1 MPAVPFIIS
10 FIVEEAI
17 GAAVLDAVGSAIL
30 AKAITGSVSGAISA
44 GVQGGDAEEGAKRG
58 FVSGGVSAGV
68 GEAVGGTPSEIDPVT
83 GVETPA
89 TGIRGTEYAEYARPI
104 SRGAGTAAG
113 TLATGGTAKQ
123 AIVGGLVTGGLDVA
137 YGDTKG
143 DVLAGAEK
151 AVIGRTLTDY
161 FAPAKTRSAQTVGG
175 GSGGGGGGDT
185 AAPEPTSVTTT
196 GAGQAPGSQALS
208 QALRIGDPG
217 APVLGSSD
225 AEEGDKESGWNVSSL
240 RYMGQES

>member
-1 MPAVPFIIS
+1 MPAVPFIVS
-10 FIVEEAI
+10 FAVEQAI
-17 GAAVLDAVGSAIL
+17 GAAVLNSVGNYIL
-30 AKAITGSVSGAISA
+30 AKAITGSISGAISA
-44 GVQGGDAEEGAKRG
+44 ELQGGDAEEGAKSG

-68 GEAVGGTPSEIDPVT
+68 GQAVGGTPAEIDPVT

-89 TGIRGTEYAEYARPI
+89 TGIRGTEYAEYAKPI

-113 TLATGGTAKQ
+113 TLATGGTPKQ

-143 DVLAGAEK
+143 DPLAGAEK
-151 AVIGRTLTDY
+151 AVIGKTLTDY
-161 FAPAKTRSAQTVGG
+161 FAPSPTRSAQTVGG
-175 GSGGGGGGDT
+175 GT

-225 AEEGDKESGWNVSSL
+225 AEEGNKESGWNVSSL

>member
-1 MPAVPFIIS
+1 MPAVPFIVS
-10 FIVEEAI
+10 FAVEQAI
-17 GAAVLDAVGSAIL
+17 GAAVLNSVGNYIL
-30 AKAITGSVSGAISA
+30 AKAITGSISGAISA
-44 GVQGGDAEEGAKRG
+44 ELQGGDAEEGAKSG

-68 GEAVGGTPSEIDPVT
+68 GQAVGGTPAEIDPVT
-83 GVETPA
+83 GVTEAPA
-89 TGIRGTEYAEYARPI
+89 TGVRGTEYSEYAKPI

-113 TLATGGTAKQ
+113 TLATGGTPQQ

-143 DVLAGAEK
+143 DPLASAEK

-175 GSGGGGGGDT
+175 GT

>member
-17 GAAVLDAVGSAIL
+17 GAAVLESVGNAIL

-68 GEAVGGTPSEIDPVT
+68 GEAVGGTAAEIDPVT
-83 GVETPA
+83 GAETPA
-89 TGIRGTEYAEYARPI
+89 TGIRGTEYAEYAKPI

-113 TLATGGTAKQ
+113 TLATGGTPQQ

-137 YGDTKG
+137 YGDTKS

-151 AVIGRTLTDY
+151 AIIGRTLTDY

-175 GSGGGGGGDT
+175 GGST

-225 AEEGDKESGWNVSSL
+225 AEEGNKESGWNVSSL